1 MKDPYVAEVR
11 KHRME
16 HTQRFGSDLHRFCE
30 NVREF
35 EASLGTR
42 VVTLR
47 AKKRRPTRPPG

>member
-16 HTQRFGSDLHRFCE
+16 HTKQFGSDLHRICE
-30 NVREF
+30 DLREF
-35 EASLGTR
+35 EASLGKR

-47 AKKRRPTRPPG
+47 AKKLRPTSRSR